1 MARPKEATSTT
12 RSKTSR
18 PSSRKSLVAHQ
29 IDSFDNPEH
38 DQNYEPD
45 HDPDQPHPGEGES
58 EVIRVRR
65 MHRRDIKRVWEFLL
79 RVFRD
84 VNQKTVELQRPRS
97 RRSFEESY
105 DNEGI
110 EQLIFEIDGAIVG
123 YAEST
128 FEVTGADNWVNWRW
142 FDARDIR
149 PLFVE
154 ELAVSP
160 DYQGRGV
167 GGFMLEQLRHIGSLR
182 GCTHLVLEVA
192 ENNEE
197 ALQFYRKRNFFKLD
211 AAIFLA
217 QRIDRQPELLPPR
230 PLKPAKEPPP
240 TRRGKP
246 SASRPDTDGPSR
258 KSSGSSKKA
267 SGSSKKT
274 AASSKKGKTST
285 KKVPDGPPKEVT
297 ESTPEEQPSKAPKRS
312 RKKTATA

>member
-12 RSKTSR
+12 RTKTSR

-45 HDPDQPHPGEGES
+45 HDPDKPHPGEGES

-230 PLKPAKEPPP
+230 PLKPAKEPTPP
-240 TRRGKP
+240 RRKP

-258 KSSGSSKKA
+258 KGSGSPKKA
-267 SGSSKKT
+267 AGS
-274 AASSKKGKTST
+274 A
-285 KKVPDGPPKEVT
+285 
-297 ESTPEEQPSKAPKRS
+297 
-312 RKKTATA
+312 KKTATSSKKSKASTKKASVARPEEVPEAAPSDKPAKAPARTRKKTPSA